1 MTPANPL
8 TTHRGRPQINAAA
21 TALGIGAPDRPA
33 TLSEGASKYWDQ
45 WEPVLVQANL
55 LSPVDSASFTELC
68 ETAALI
74 DDLRARLRE
83 DGPLTTNQYG
93 AATASGAAK
102 LLLDNQRLL
111 LQLMRRFGLTPSD
124 RSTMRTQLPPTA
136 PDDPLMA
143 MFARRAERNAN

>member
-8 TTHRGRPQINAAA
+8 TTHRGRPQSNAAA
-21 TALGIGAPDRPA
+21 TALGVGSPERPL
-33 TLSEGASKYWDQ
+33 TLSEGAAKYWDQ

-83 DGPLTTNQYG
+83 DGLLTVNQYG

-102 LLLDNQRLL
+102 LLLDNQKMLL
-111 LQLMRRFGLTPSD
+111 SLMRRFGLTPSD
-124 RSTMRTQLPPTA
+124 RSTMRTQLKPT
-136 PDDPLMA
+136 PEDDPLMK
-143 MFARRAERNAN
+143 MFAARLVRN